1 MAFYVAAAAGKGAL
15 FGVLLAYVV
24 ALEPIL
30 NHANSLV
37 MFVYAIVFLIL
48 EIVFHEI
55 DALTSLGSQ
64 EGELVVR
71 ALWIGNLKTTVL
83 TAYIVSNA
91 VVAGLLAMTY
101 TCIPPFTRLY
111 SNFFKETLAKTI
123 TATGQ
128 AVDDLKRLEA
138 LRSLSA
144 DDAKAEEK
152 IVACI
157 GQDIAVIA
165 ATLPKLVLLGKLASF
180 EPSFCPIGTSN
191 AHVESVQIIV
201 QSLWDTVIMVKAL
214 LDVRAIFIE
223 DMLHS
228 VSSVKRPYNVEMQS
242 MSMSAHHHGNGGDE
256 SENAGN
262 GDEAY
267 EEYEKQESDVLLIEV
282 LVSFNRICT
291 DIAGHVS
298 VLGPIA
304 RRDHVLDAVR
314 ELEDMETT
322 SLPEHAALFDEF
334 NASMRNR
341 AMSNFAENR
350 DAELDATFSDGFSR
364 GRHFLFSTMFFR
376 TLLRVIVR
384 QKTLSKMRLGVRD
397 LCAHRVHRSP
407 KTVILTAVMPVAG
420 LLVAIIKAYI
430 DLPRRDWV
438 AWFCKGQFAYML
450 RWFVCLA
457 LVFALLIWSEGFKSF
472 LSSTADNQ
480 TGAWIITAV
489 AMVLVRDVEVCLKKA
504 ALRCAGTVLGGYIG
518 FGIVSALGNSHLWVL
533 CILWPV
539 IMSFVVFVTPPG
551 LPKSSFSMG
560 FLEIPYF
567 WSVFGLTMLLIFQET
582 PGLTTNAE
590 KINLTNS
597 RVVSQLIGIGIAVVG
612 T

>member
-37 MFVYAIVFLIL
+37 MFVYTIVFLIL

-128 AVDDLKRLEA
+128 AVDDLKRLKP

-144 DDAKAEEK
+144 GDKEVEAE
-152 IVACI
+152 IVAKLNA
-157 GQDIAVIA
+157 DISEIA
-165 ATLPKLVLLGKLASF
+165 DMLPKLALIGKFAVM
-180 EPSFCPIGTSN
+180 EPSLYPIGTQN
-191 AHVESVQIIV
+191 VDA
-201 QSLWDTVIMVKAL
+201 QSMEAVLQPLWDTVMIVKAI

-228 VSSVKRPYNVEMQS
+228 VSSAKRPYNVEMQS

-282 LVSFNRICT
+282 LESFNRICT

-322 SLPEHAALFDEF
+322 SLPEHAALVDRCNESLTTVAL
-334 NASMRNR
+334 NS
-341 AMSNFAENR
+341 FADNTREGDSEKSSGEN
-350 DAELDATFSDGFSR
+350 LSQK
-364 GRHFLFSTMFFR
+364 HLLFSTMFVR
-376 TLLRVIVR
+376 TMLRETVR
-384 QKTLSKMRLGVRD
+384 QKTLNELRLGVRD
-397 LCAHRVHRSP
+397 LCASRVHRSP
-407 KTVILTAVMPVAG
+407 ITVVVTVLTSTVG
-420 LLVAIIKAYI
+420 LLFLICKAYI
-430 DLPRRDWV
+430 DLIRRDWV

-450 RWFVCLA
+450 RWLVCLT
-457 LVFALLIWSEGFKSF
+457 FIFSLLIWSEGFQSF
-472 LSSTADNQ
+472 LSSRSDNQ
-480 TGAWIITAV
+480 TGTWIVTAI
-489 AMVLVRDVEVCLKKA
+489 ALILVRDVEVCLKKA

-518 FGIVSALGNSHLWVL
+518 FGIVSALGNSHVWVL

-582 PGLTTNAE
+582 PGLTTSAE